1 MIYPKVELF
10 LEKPNLI
17 ALYNILLENK
27 LTMKD
32 TTHGIHYMNNKNTLK
47 IILAILSISLIS
59 GCYSQLGSRA
69 ELENRIDELEEE
81 NIAIQQE
88 AEEAVEAA
96 QEDVEKAER
105 IWERDQSKK

>member
-1 MIYPKVELF
+1 
-10 LEKPNLI
+10 
-17 ALYNILLENK
+17 
-27 LTMKD
+27 
-32 TTHGIHYMNNKNTLK
+32 MNNKNTFK
-47 IILAILSISLIS
+47 IILAVLSISILS
-59 GCYSQLGSRA
+59 GCYTQLGSRA
-69 ELENRIDELEEE
+69 ELENRIDELEKE

>member
-27 LTMKD
+27 LTIKD
-32 TTHGIHYMNNKNTLK
+32 TNHGIHYMNNKNTLK

-81 NIAIQQE
+81 NITIQQE

-96 QEDVEKAER
+96 QEDVVKAER

>member
-1 MIYPKVELF
+1 
-10 LEKPNLI
+10 
-17 ALYNILLENK
+17 
-27 LTMKD
+27 
-32 TTHGIHYMNNKNTLK
+32 MNNKNTFK
-47 IILAILSISLIS
+47 IILTVLSISILS

-88 AEEAVEAA
+88 ADEAVEAA

>member
-1 MIYPKVELF
+1 
-10 LEKPNLI
+10 
-17 ALYNILLENK
+17 
-27 LTMKD
+27 
-32 TTHGIHYMNNKNTLK
+32 MNNKNTFK
-47 IILAILSISLIS
+47 IILTVLSISILS

-81 NIAIQQE
+81 NITIQQE

>member
-1 MIYPKVELF
+1 
-10 LEKPNLI
+10 
-17 ALYNILLENK
+17 
-27 LTMKD
+27 
-32 TTHGIHYMNNKNTLK
+32 MNNKNTFK
-47 IILAILSISLIS
+47 IILAVLSISILS
-59 GCYSQLGSRA
+59 GCYTQLGSRA

-88 AEEAVEAA
+88 ADEAVEAA

>member
-10 LEKPNLI
+10 LGRPNLI

-27 LTMKD
+27 LMIKD
-32 TTHGIHYMNNKNTLK
+32 LTYGIHYMNNKNTLK

-59 GCYSQLGSRA
+59 GCYSQIGSRA

>member
-10 LEKPNLI
+10 LGRPNLI
-17 ALYNILLENK
+17 ALYNILLEYK
-27 LTMKD
+27 LMIKD
-32 TTHGIHYMNNKNTLK
+32 LTHGIHYMNNKNTLK
-47 IILAILSISLIS
+47 IILAILSISFLS
-59 GCYSQLGSRA
+59 GCNSQLGSRA

>member
-10 LEKPNLI
+10 LGRPNLI
-17 ALYNILLENK
+17 ALYNILLEYK
-27 LTMKD
+27 LIIKNL
-32 TTHGIHYMNNKNTLK
+32 THRIHYMNNKNTLK

-59 GCYSQLGSRA
+59 GCYSQVGSRA

>member
-1 MIYPKVELF
+1 
-10 LEKPNLI
+10 
-17 ALYNILLENK
+17 
-27 LTMKD
+27 
-32 TTHGIHYMNNKNTLK
+32 MNNKNTFK
-47 IILAILSISLIS
+47 IILTVLSISILS

-81 NIAIQQE
+81 NITIQQE

-105 IWERDQSKK
+105 IWERDQYKK

>member
-1 MIYPKVELF
+1 
-10 LEKPNLI
+10 
-17 ALYNILLENK
+17 
-27 LTMKD
+27 
-32 TTHGIHYMNNKNTLK
+32 MNNKNTFK
-47 IILAILSISLIS
+47 IILTVLSISILS
-59 GCYSQLGSRA
+59 GCYSQSGSRA

-81 NIAIQQE
+81 NITIQQE

>member
-1 MIYPKVELF
+1 
-10 LEKPNLI
+10 
-17 ALYNILLENK
+17 
-27 LTMKD
+27 
-32 TTHGIHYMNNKNTLK
+32 MNNKNSFK
-47 IILAILSISLIS
+47 IILTILSISILS
-59 GCYSQLGSRA
+59 GCYTQLGSRA
-69 ELENRIDELEEE
+69 ELENRIDELEKE

>member
-1 MIYPKVELF
+1 M
-10 LEKPNLI
+10 
-17 ALYNILLENK
+17 NK
-27 LTMKD
+27 
-32 TTHGIHYMNNKNTLK
+32 KNTFK
-47 IILAILSISLIS
+47 IILTVLSISILS

>member
-1 MIYPKVELF
+1 
-10 LEKPNLI
+10 
-17 ALYNILLENK
+17 
-27 LTMKD
+27 
-32 TTHGIHYMNNKNTLK
+32 MNNKNTFK
-47 IILAILSISLIS
+47 IILTILSISILS
-59 GCYSQLGSRA
+59 GCYTQLGSRA
-69 ELENRIDELEEE
+69 ELENRIDELEKE

>member
-10 LEKPNLI
+10 LGRPNLI
-17 ALYNILLENK
+17 ALYNILLEYK
-27 LTMKD
+27 LMIKNL
-32 TTHGIHYMNNKNTLK
+32 THGIHYMNNKNTLK

-59 GCYSQLGSRA
+59 GCYSQIGSRA

>member
-10 LEKPNLI
+10 LGRPNLI
-17 ALYNILLENK
+17 ALYNILLEYK
-27 LTMKD
+27 LMIKD
-32 TTHGIHYMNNKNTLK
+32 LTHGIHYMNNKNTLK
-47 IILAILSISLIS
+47 IILAILSISLLS

>member
-1 MIYPKVELF
+1 
-10 LEKPNLI
+10 
-17 ALYNILLENK
+17 
-27 LTMKD
+27 
-32 TTHGIHYMNNKNTLK
+32 MNNKNTFK
-47 IILAILSISLIS
+47 IILTVLSISILS
-59 GCYSQLGSRA
+59 GCYSQLGNRA

-81 NIAIQQE
+81 NITIQQE

>member
-59 GCYSQLGSRA
+59 GCYSQLGNRA

>member
-1 MIYPKVELF
+1 
-10 LEKPNLI
+10 
-17 ALYNILLENK
+17 
-27 LTMKD
+27 
-32 TTHGIHYMNNKNTLK
+32 MNNKNTFK
-47 IILAILSISLIS
+47 IILTILSISILS
-59 GCYSQLGSRA
+59 GCYTQLGSRA

-88 AEEAVEAA
+88 ADEAVEAA

>member
-1 MIYPKVELF
+1 
-10 LEKPNLI
+10 
-17 ALYNILLENK
+17 
-27 LTMKD
+27 
-32 TTHGIHYMNNKNTLK
+32 MNNKNTFK
-47 IILAILSISLIS
+47 IILTILSISILS

>member
-1 MIYPKVELF
+1 
-10 LEKPNLI
+10 
-17 ALYNILLENK
+17 
-27 LTMKD
+27 
-32 TTHGIHYMNNKNTLK
+32 MNNKNTFK
-47 IILAILSISLIS
+47 IILTVLSIAILS

>member
-10 LEKPNLI
+10 LGKPNLI
-17 ALYNILLENK
+17 ALYNISLEYK
-27 LTMKD
+27 LMIKD
-32 TTHGIHYMNNKNTLK
+32 LTHGIHYMNNKNTLK
-47 IILAILSISLIS
+47 IILAILSISLLS

>member
-1 MIYPKVELF
+1 M
-10 LEKPNLI
+10 
-17 ALYNILLENK
+17 NK
-27 LTMKD
+27 
-32 TTHGIHYMNNKNTLK
+32 KNTFK
-47 IILAILSISLIS
+47 IILTVLSISILS

-96 QEDVEKAER
+96 VEAAQEDVEKAER

>member
-1 MIYPKVELF
+1 M
-10 LEKPNLI
+10 
-17 ALYNILLENK
+17 
-27 LTMKD
+27 
-32 TTHGIHYMNNKNTLK
+32 
-47 IILAILSISLIS
+47 
-59 GCYSQLGSRA
+59 GSRA

>member
-1 MIYPKVELF
+1 ML
-10 LEKPNLI
+10 
-17 ALYNILLENK
+17 
-27 LTMKD
+27 KD
-32 TTHGIHYMNNKNTLK
+32 ITHGIHYMNNKNALK
-47 IILAILSISLIS
+47 IIIAILSISLLS

-88 AEEAVEAA
+88 AEEAVESA
-96 QEDVEKAER
+96 QEDLEKAER

>member
-1 MIYPKVELF
+1 MI
-10 LEKPNLI
+10 
-17 ALYNILLENK
+17 
-27 LTMKD
+27 KD
-32 TTHGIHYMNNKNTLK
+32 LTHGKHYMNNKNTLK
-47 IILAILSISLIS
+47 IIIAILSISLIS
-59 GCYSQLGSRA
+59 GCYSQIGSRA

>member
-1 MIYPKVELF
+1 
-10 LEKPNLI
+10 
-17 ALYNILLENK
+17 
-27 LTMKD
+27 
-32 TTHGIHYMNNKNTLK
+32 MNNKNTFK
-47 IILAILSISLIS
+47 IILTVLSISILS

-88 AEEAVEAA
+88 AEEAVEAVEAA

>member
-10 LEKPNLI
+10 LGRPNLI
-17 ALYNILLENK
+17 ALYNILLEYK
-27 LTMKD
+27 LMIKD
-32 TTHGIHYMNNKNTLK
+32 LTHGIHYMNNKNTLK

-59 GCYSQLGSRA
+59 GCYSQVGSRA

>member
-27 LTMKD
+27 LTIKD

>member
-1 MIYPKVELF
+1 
-10 LEKPNLI
+10 
-17 ALYNILLENK
+17 
-27 LTMKD
+27 
-32 TTHGIHYMNNKNTLK
+32 MNNKNTFK
-47 IILAILSISLIS
+47 IILAVLSISILS
-59 GCYSQLGSRA
+59 GCYTQLGSRA

-96 QEDVEKAER
+96 QDDVEKAER

>member
-10 LEKPNLI
+10 LGRPNLI
-17 ALYNILLENK
+17 ALYNILLEYK
-27 LTMKD
+27 LMIKD
-32 TTHGIHYMNNKNTLK
+32 LTHGKHYMNNKNTLK
-47 IILAILSISLIS
+47 IIIAILSISLIS
-59 GCYSQLGSRA
+59 GCYSQIGSRA

>member
-10 LEKPNLI
+10 LGRPNLI
-17 ALYNILLENK
+17 ALYNILLEYK
-27 LTMKD
+27 LMIKD
-32 TTHGIHYMNNKNTLK
+32 LTHGIHYMNNKNTLK

>member
-1 MIYPKVELF
+1 
-10 LEKPNLI
+10 
-17 ALYNILLENK
+17 
-27 LTMKD
+27 
-32 TTHGIHYMNNKNTLK
+32 MNNKNTFK
-47 IILAILSISLIS
+47 IILTILSISILS
-59 GCYSQLGSRA
+59 GCYTQLGSRA

-96 QEDVEKAER
+96 QDDVEKAER

>member
-10 LEKPNLI
+10 LGRPNLI
-17 ALYNILLENK
+17 ALYNILLEYK
-27 LTMKD
+27 LMIKD
-32 TTHGIHYMNNKNTLK
+32 LTHGIHYMNNKNTLK
-47 IILAILSISLIS
+47 IILAILSISLLS
-59 GCYSQLGSRA
+59 GCNSQLGSRA

>member
-1 MIYPKVELF
+1 
-10 LEKPNLI
+10 
-17 ALYNILLENK
+17 
-27 LTMKD
+27 
-32 TTHGIHYMNNKNTLK
+32 MNNKNTFK
-47 IILAILSISLIS
+47 IILAVLSISILS
-59 GCYSQLGSRA
+59 GCYSQLGSRV

-88 AEEAVEAA
+88 ADEAVEAA

>member
-1 MIYPKVELF
+1 
-10 LEKPNLI
+10 
-17 ALYNILLENK
+17 
-27 LTMKD
+27 
-32 TTHGIHYMNNKNTLK
+32 MNNKNTFK
-47 IILAILSISLIS
+47 IILTVLSISILS

-96 QEDVEKAER
+96 QEDVEKAGR

>member
-10 LEKPNLI
+10 LGRPNLI
-17 ALYNILLENK
+17 ALYNIFLEYK
-27 LTMKD
+27 LIIKD
-32 TTHGIHYMNNKNTLK
+32 LTHGIHYMNNKNTLK

-59 GCYSQLGSRA
+59 GCYSQIGSRA